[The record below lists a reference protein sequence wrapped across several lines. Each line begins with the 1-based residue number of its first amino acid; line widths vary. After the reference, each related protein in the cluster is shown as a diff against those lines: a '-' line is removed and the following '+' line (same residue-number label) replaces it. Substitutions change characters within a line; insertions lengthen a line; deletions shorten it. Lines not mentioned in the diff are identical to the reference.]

1 MKRTSPKNKPELMLK
16 RKLQLVR
23 TTIRELTPAQLEQ
36 VNGGGPEEE
45 EYAPGCS
52 NPYTRQQSMYD

>member
-23 TTIRELTPAQLEQ
+23 TTIRELIPAQLEQ
-36 VNGGGPEEE
+36 VHGGNE
-45 EYAPGCS
+45 EYNFPSACS
-52 NPYTRQQSMYD
+52 LITRQTD